1 MTEHVTQLLDR
12 YYDGELSTGKRT
24 RVERHLETCAEC
36 RAALDELERLSTRLH
51 ESPPAPTLTPPDRF
65 VAQVRLRLPDRQPM
79 TERRWVKIGGVAFPM
94 VLVGAWIFVQV
105 IWLFITAALVVVELG
120 GGRELGVAVHTR
132 YRTAPAPLGGMAE
145 WPRTAVG
152 PHATRRYCALA
163 DLLAASD
170 DGRHRCPLR
179 ALADGTVSLA
189 VGTYV
194 TLEVDCISV

>member
-120 GGRELGVAVHTR
+120 GGASLGLQSTQGIELLRLLSGEWRSGPELLWALMQLEDIVRWLIFLPLQMMVTIAALYGLWLMGL
-132 YRTAPAPLGGMAE
+132 YRWQSA
-145 WPRTAVG
+145 RT
-152 PHATRRYCALA
+152 
-163 DLLAASD
+163 
-170 DGRHRCPLR
+170 
-179 ALADGTVSLA
+179 
-189 VGTYV
+189 
-194 TLEVDCISV
+194 